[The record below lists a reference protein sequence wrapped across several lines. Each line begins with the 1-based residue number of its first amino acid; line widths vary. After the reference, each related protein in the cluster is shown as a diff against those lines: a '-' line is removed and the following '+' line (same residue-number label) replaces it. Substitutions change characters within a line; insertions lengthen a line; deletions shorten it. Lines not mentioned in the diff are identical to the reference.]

1 MMDDPINAPS
11 AAVTGSLLLSPPHF
25 PTGCVPYTKK
35 KKKMIF
41 PSLFYTHFTPK
52 ENGTEKEPR
61 GGKKRTHVRSPF
73 YIWRKG
79 NRRDTRLS
87 IVLPLTAGS
96 ISQTH
101 SSLHWPLSALDI
113 VGVKT
118 FCQRKYREDQQ
129 CLVRGAFLDRY
140 AMFKNLNLEQT
151 TVSRVMDKHKRWFD
165 WNLGTASCVNETLK
179 LKQTDGWYG
188 LKGIRKNDL
197 RWLFNRFDSIR
208 GMSPKPRTEL
218 GSSNTSSFG
227 LKVKTR

>member
-1 MMDDPINAPS
+1 MNTEQKRNQERKTRVPKRKKCSPTPRMMDDPINAPS

-35 KKKMIF
+35 KKTIF

-61 GGKKRTHVRSPF
+61 GGKKRTPVRSPF

-101 SSLHWPLSALDI
+101 SSLH
-113 VGVKT
+113 
-118 FCQRKYREDQQ
+118 
-129 CLVRGAFLDRY
+129 
-140 AMFKNLNLEQT
+140 
-151 TVSRVMDKHKRWFD
+151 
-165 WNLGTASCVNETLK
+165 
-179 LKQTDGWYG
+179 
-188 LKGIRKNDL
+188 
-197 RWLFNRFDSIR
+197 
-208 GMSPKPRTEL
+208 
-218 GSSNTSSFG
+218 
-227 LKVKTR
+227 